1 MLTLP
6 KLPTGLSGIYL
17 IQNKVTKCFYVGSS
31 KCIRTRLTQH
41 KNDLKNNRHKNS
53 RLMADYLNNGADG
66 FVVKVLVRC
75 DTNELLVYEQRM
87 LDLLKR
93 HYPTYH
99 AGNYVVCPAT
109 NTKRP
114 DYHNSGKRTLDEWRH
129 KAHQARRD
137 SLKNNPEIREKVSNA
152 GRKSMAR
159 LRANMDTETKRK
171 QRAAE
176 AQARPELKLLR
187 RQQMLDR
194 YANGW
199 KPEHEPTNKQKVIH
213 LPTGKVFC
221 SLTEAAGFAG
231 VKVSSMHRWV
241 HGRIYKGSRVGFNKD
256 WSLYETPNV

>member
-1 MLTLP
+1 
-6 KLPTGLSGIYL
+6 
-17 IQNKVTKCFYVGSS
+17 
-31 KCIRTRLTQH
+31 
-41 KNDLKNNRHKNS
+41 
-53 RLMADYLNNGADG
+53 MADYLRYGADV
-66 FVVKVLVRC
+66 FTVKVLLRC
-75 DTNELLVYEQRM
+75 GIDELLVYEQRM

-99 AGNYVVCPAT
+99 TGNYVVCPAT
-109 NTKRP
+109 GTKRP
-114 DYHNSGKRTLDEWRH
+114 DYHSSGKRTLDEWRH

-137 SLKNNPEIREKVSNA
+137 SLKNNPDVRERVANA

-159 LRANMDTETKRK
+159 LKSNVAIENKRK

-187 RQQMLDR
+187 RQQMFDR
-194 YANGW
+194 YASGW
-199 KPEHEPTNKQKVIH
+199 KPKYEPTNKQKVIH

-221 SLTEAAGFAG
+221 SLTEAAEFAG

-256 WSLYETPNV
+256 WSLYEAPNV